1 MLSLGKKIEI
11 IKEIIDGNATTD
23 FIVVK
28 NLYKQLEHIFGII
41 PDDIIIQAINEYE
54 TNHILIGRIEEI

>member
-23 FIVVK
+23 FITIK
-28 NLYKQLEHIFGII
+28 NLYKQIEHIFGII
-41 PDDIIIQAINEYE
+41 SDDIITQAISEYE
-54 TNHILIGRIEEI
+54 TNHILIGRIEEV